1 MNSLLDKYVVV
12 KYLRLSLEDGDKAE
26 SDSISHQRD
35 LTDYFI
41 HNTFKDKKVDVVE
54 LVDDGYTGTNM
65 NRPGMKKLMVLA
77 ETSSINCI
85 VVKDFS
91 RFSRDYIAVGEYIE
105 KVFPE
110 LQIRF
115 VSINDGYDS
124 CDYIGKTAGID
135 IALKSVGYTMYSRDL
150 SEKIKSVRY
159 TQQKK
164 GEFLS
169 PYAIYGYSKN
179 PENRKQLVVD
189 PEAAE
194 IVKRIFH
201 MKLSGLSFQKIAI
214 ILNEEN
220 VPTPSE
226 YKAKKG
232 ITTRD
237 WTNLNAVPRWSD
249 TSVGNII
256 HDERYTGKMVCKKT
270 ERMTVGSAKLK
281 YFDRDN
287 RIVVEGTHEPIISQE
302 LFDAVQS
309 NNPKRPPRKVTV
321 NLFSGLVRC
330 GNCKRMMYYDK
341 RSADKKYYC
350 GDAKLHKNQM
360 CVQERF
366 LEKDLIKIVSAAIHS
381 ELSQAVNIVETQKRI
396 DETVKINARKIQ
408 LLRNKIEGLKKKKV
422 DNYIQFTQGLLT
434 EKKLLE
440 RKESIEKSI
449 DNYMI
454 QLNDFEENSLSETE
468 LNFVKLFEKYSEAD
482 ELTHDMLVDLIKVIY
497 IYKDKRVEIVWNFK
511 EKEGEYV

>member
-1 MNSLLDKYVVV
+1 MLDKYVIV
-12 KYLRLSLEDGDKAE
+12 KYLRLSLEDGDKPE

-41 HNTFKDKKVDVVE
+41 CQTFKDKKVEVIE

-65 NRPGMKKLMVLA
+65 NRPGMKKLMILA
-77 ETSSINCI
+77 ETNSVDCI
-85 VVKDFS
+85 IVKDFS

-115 VSINDGYDS
+115 ISINDGYDS

-150 SEKIKSVRY
+150 SEKIKSVRR
-159 TQQKK
+159 TQQRK

-189 PEAAE
+189 PEAAA

-201 MKLSGLSFQKIAI
+201 MKMSGLSLKKIAI

-226 YKAKKG
+226 YKVKKG

-302 LFDAVQS
+302 VFDAVQS
-309 NNPKRPPRKVTV
+309 NVKHPPRKVTV
-321 NLFSGLVRC
+321 YLFSGLVRC
-330 GNCKRMMYYDK
+330 GNCKRMMCYDK

-350 GDAKLHKNQM
+350 GEAKLHKNKM
-360 CVQERF
+360 CAQERF
-366 LEKDLIKIVSAAIHS
+366 LEKDLIRIVSAAIRN
-381 ELSQAVNIVETQKRI
+381 ELSKAVDIIETQKRI
-396 DETVKINARKIQ
+396 DETVKMHAKKIQ
-408 LLRNKIEGLKKKKV
+408 VLRNKIEGLKKRKV

-449 DNYMI
+449 DNYMV
-454 QLNDFEENSLSETE
+454 QLNDFEKNALSKHE
-468 LNFVKLFEKYSEAD
+468 LKLVKLFEKYSEAD
-482 ELTHDMLVDLIKVIY
+482 ELTHDMLVDLIKTIY

-511 EKEGEYV
+511 EKEGDCV

>member
-1 MNSLLDKYVVV
+1 MPDKYVIV
-12 KYLRLSLEDGDKAE
+12 KYLRLSIEDGDKPE

-41 HNTFKDKKVDVVE
+41 CQTFKDKEVEVIE

-65 NRPGMKKLMVLA
+65 NRPGMKKLVVLA
-77 ETSSINCI
+77 ETNSVNCI

-105 KVFPE
+105 KIFPK

-150 SEKIKSVRY
+150 SEKIKSVRR
-159 TQQKK
+159 TQQRR

-194 IVKRIFH
+194 IVRRIFH
-201 MKLSGLSFQKIAI
+201 MRRSGLSFQKIAVA
-214 ILNEEN
+214 LNEEK
-220 VPTPSE
+220 VLTPSE
-226 YKAKKG
+226 YKVSKG
-232 ITTRD
+232 IATRD
-237 WTNLNAVPRWSD
+237 WTNLKVTPRWSD
-249 TSVGNII
+249 ISVSNII
-256 HDERYTGKMVCKKT
+256 HDERYTGKMVCRKT
-270 ERMTVGSAKLK
+270 ERMAVGSSRMK

-287 RIVVEGTHEPIISQE
+287 RIAVEGTHEPIISQE
-302 LFDAVQS
+302 VFDAVQS
-309 NNPKRPPRKVTV
+309 NVKYPPRKATV

-330 GNCKRMMYYDK
+330 GNCKRMMCYDK
-341 RSADKKYYC
+341 RSTNKKFYC
-350 GDAKLHKNQM
+350 GEAKLHKNQM

-366 LEKDLIKIVSAAIHS
+366 LEKDLIQIVSAAIHN
-381 ELSQAVNIVETQKRI
+381 ELSKAVDIVKTQKRI
-396 DETVKINARKIQ
+396 EEAVRIQARKSQ
-408 LLRNKIEGLKKKKV
+408 VLRNKIEGLKKRKV

-434 EKKLLE
+434 EKTLLE
-440 RKESIEKSI
+440 RKEGIEKSI

-454 QLNDFEENSLSETE
+454 QLNDFEKTSLSEDE
-468 LNFVKLFEKYSEAD
+468 LKLVKLFEKYSEAD
-482 ELTHDMLVDLIKVIY
+482 ELTHDMLVDLIKAIY

-511 EKEGEYV
+511 EKEGTEFDNL